1 MSNTAK
7 QLKATARSVS
17 GKGAARSVRREG
29 RVPAVIYG
37 GGTEPAA
44 ISLDFNE
51 TRKLIYAG
59 HFLTT
64 IFEVE
69 VDGKKTRVIPRD
81 YQLDPLKDMP
91 MHVDFLRLTAGQK
104 IRVEVPVHVIN
115 QAASPG
121 IKRGGTVNL
130 VRHSVEM
137 MVPVEAI
144 PDGVTVDLTGIDMGK
159 SIHVSMVQLPPNC
172 TPVDRSDFTIATIV
186 APTVQKEEAAPAA
199 AAPAAGAAPAAAPA
213 EGAAKK

>member
-1 MSNTAK
+1 MSNAAK
-7 QLKATARSVS
+7 QVKAMARSVS
-17 GKGAARSVRREG
+17 GKGAARAVRREG

-37 GGTEPAA
+37 GGAEPSA

-64 IFEVE
+64 IFEID
-69 VDGKKTRVIPRD
+69 VDGTKTRVVPRD

-91 MHVDFLRLTAGQK
+91 VHVDFLRLTAGQK
-104 IRVEVPVHVIN
+104 IKVDIPVHVIN

-130 VRHSVEM
+130 VRHSVEL
-137 MVPVEAI
+137 MVPGEAI
-144 PDGVTVDLTGIDMGK
+144 PDGVTVDLTGVDMGK
-159 SIHVSMVQLPPNC
+159 SIHISMVQLPPNC

-186 APTVQKEEAAPAA
+186 APTVQKEDPTAA
-199 AAPAAGAAPAAAPA
+199 AAPAAGSAD
-213 EGAAKK
+213 GAAKK